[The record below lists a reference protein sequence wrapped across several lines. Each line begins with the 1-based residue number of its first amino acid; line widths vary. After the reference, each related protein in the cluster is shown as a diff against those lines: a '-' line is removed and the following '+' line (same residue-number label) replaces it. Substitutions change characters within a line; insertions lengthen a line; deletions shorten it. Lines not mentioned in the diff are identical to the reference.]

1 MKKVV
6 NFWPVAVSVLGVFL
20 FISGQVYRSGYLTGM
35 AFLLFAII
43 LTTIHNRHRERMKY
57 RGQLIGFLV
66 ALSGLIISTLGYWQL
81 ALDPES
87 VELSER
93 ISLIWISPGQFI
105 LLPVGLILFGVYIQQ
120 APELPIWGRPV
131 TLVVGLVG
139 FVGILPT
146 ILNLFGYGDFIFLA
160 ELSGLVMLFG
170 WILIGVVLWREAVAP
185 VES

>member
-43 LTTIHNRHRERMKY
+43 LTTIHNRHWERMKY

-105 LLPVGLILFGVYIQQ
+105 LLPVGLILFGECSLAQLPKRRTQ
-120 APELPIWGRPV
+120 RLSSNPERRPV
-131 TLVVGLVG
+131 HRGTCPRG
-139 FVGILPT
+139 
-146 ILNLFGYGDFIFLA
+146 
-160 ELSGLVMLFG
+160 
-170 WILIGVVLWREAVAP
+170 
-185 VES
+185 